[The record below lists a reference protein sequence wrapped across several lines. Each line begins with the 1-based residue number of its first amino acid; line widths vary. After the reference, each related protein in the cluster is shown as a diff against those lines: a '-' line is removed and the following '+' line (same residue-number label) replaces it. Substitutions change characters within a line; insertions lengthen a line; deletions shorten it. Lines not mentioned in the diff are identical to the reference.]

1 MGIKKV
7 LLMEATYRCVTETC
21 LFALGYVTIMSDHGK
36 LGAEGVE
43 GLKTCLEQVLESKS
57 ASL

>member
-7 LLMEATYRCVTETC
+7 LVMEATYGCVTESC

-36 LGAEGVE
+36 LGARGVE
-43 GLKTCLEQVLESKS
+43 GLQTCLAQVLESKS